1 MSRTL
6 LLVCLLMAV
15 LLPYRAAPPVAHADG
30 GREVFAYYYSWWNR
44 LSWDPSRMSDH
55 PADLYDS
62 KSEAVIRRQITD
74 AKNARID
81 GFICTWVVSGWR
93 LV

>member
-1 MSRTL
+1 MPRIVLFL
-6 LLVCLLMAV
+6 LILAATV
-15 LLPYRAAPPVAHADG
+15 LPYRAALPVAHADG

-62 KSEAVIRRQITD
+62 KSDAVIRRQITD
-74 AKNARID
+74 AKNAGID
-81 GFICTWVVSGWR
+81 GFICTWR
-93 LV
+93 Y